1 MLRPILFSVFC
12 LCTIPKAYSWGD
24 VGHQTVGE
32 IAERIL
38 TSKAKQSIN
47 NILGPDKLAIVS
59 TWPDSIKDDP
69 EFNSFKAFH
78 FIDTTAPKDLLTVM
92 NKYPVMIKSPS
103 EERSVKIIALKYLI
117 HVIGDIHQPLHAG
130 IKNDRG
136 GNLCMVNWDD
146 QILNLHSVWDGKIVA
161 FDISKLKQKYSLL
174 KYYSYMTY
182 ADDILKLIPMTDAD
196 KIKVQASQ
204 IDSWIK
210 ESEEAENVVYPNQD
224 TDSYCKGVITNP
236 PKITDQ
242 YKNKAI
248 EITRMRILYA
258 GLRLGSFLNEMFAG
272 DVTPGL
278 NGDLT
283 KAQILSRLNVSN

>member
-1 MLRPILFSVFC
+1 MLKPILFSVFC
-12 LCTIPKAYSWGD
+12 LCSISKAYSWGD

-32 IAERIL
+32 IAERVL
-38 TSKAKQSIN
+38 TPKAKQSIQ

-78 FIDTTAPKDLLTVM
+78 FIDSAAPKDLLTLM
-92 NKYPVMIKSPS
+92 NKYPTMIKNPL
-103 EERSVKIIALKYLI
+103 EERSVKLIALKYII
-117 HVIGDIHQPLHAG
+117 HVVGDIHQPLHAG
-130 IKNDRG
+130 IKDDRG
-136 GNLCMVNWDD
+136 GNSCMINWDN

-161 FDISKLKQKYSLL
+161 LDISKLKQKHSPL
-174 KYYSYMTY
+174 KFYSYMTY

-196 KIKVQASQ
+196 KAKIQSNQ

-210 ESEEAENVVYPNQD
+210 ESEEAENYVYPNQD
-224 TDSYCKGVITNP
+224 TDSYCKGVATNP
-236 PKITDQ
+236 PRITQQ
-242 YKNKAI
+242 YKDKAI
-248 EITRMRILYA
+248 EVTRMRILYA

-272 DVTPGL
+272 EVSPGL

-283 KAQILSRLNVSN
+283 KAQILARLDVVN